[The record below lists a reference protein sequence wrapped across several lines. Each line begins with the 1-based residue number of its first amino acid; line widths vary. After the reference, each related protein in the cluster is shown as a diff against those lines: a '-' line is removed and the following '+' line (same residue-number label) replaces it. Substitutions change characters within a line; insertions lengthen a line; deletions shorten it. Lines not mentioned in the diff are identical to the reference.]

1 MPARENRVTWS
12 ALRWMR
18 SGDRSF
24 RSRVHHV
31 CGADG
36 LKGAAWAHYAHF
48 AEGHLFIHVL
58 LFHDLLDD
66 LEELTTSWLGKF
78 FPFIFN
84 PGIIVIAF
92 VFSVAVEN

>member
-1 MPARENRVTWS
+1 M
-12 ALRWMR
+12 
-18 SGDRSF
+18 
-24 RSRVHHV
+24 HHV
-31 CGADG
+31 CGAGG